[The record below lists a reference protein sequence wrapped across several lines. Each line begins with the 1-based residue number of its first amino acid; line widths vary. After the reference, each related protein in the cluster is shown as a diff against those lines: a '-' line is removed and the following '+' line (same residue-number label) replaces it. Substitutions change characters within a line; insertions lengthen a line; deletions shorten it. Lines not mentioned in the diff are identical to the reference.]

1 MNCCRLK
8 VIRKAFG
15 ARTVLADLELDLRA
29 GGFTAIVGP
38 SGAGKSTLLNLL
50 GGLDT
55 AFDGRLSW
63 GDASAAARGAAGRV
77 GYCFQDPRLMPWLSV
92 QRNLE
97 LVLPRRGDAR
107 ARARE
112 LLVRVGLAGR
122 ETEFPGALSGGM
134 QRRAAL
140 ARAMVVR
147 PSLLLLDEPFAS
159 LDAPTAAELRN
170 LLLELWRDERPS
182 VVLVTHD
189 LSEAL
194 QLADE
199 VLFLSS
205 DPARIVHREPL
216 GPSRRD
222 PAVARDPRVL
232 AADLLRRH
240 PELLSGVAATE
251 HGPGQLGV

>member
-1 MNCCRLK
+1 MTCCRLK
-8 VIRKAFG
+8 LVRKAFG
-15 ARTVLADLELDLRA
+15 ERTVLADLTLDLPA

-55 AFDGRLSW
+55 DFDGSLSW
-63 GDASAAARGAAGRV
+63 GDGANATRAAARRI
-77 GYCFQDPRLMPWLSV
+77 GYCFQDPRLMPWMTL

-97 LVLPRRGDAR
+97 LVLPSSSRSRER
-107 ARARE
+107 VRE
-112 LLVRVGLAGR
+112 LLRRVGLAGR
-122 ETEFPGALSGGM
+122 EADFPGALSGGM

-140 ARAMVVR
+140 ARAMVVQ

-159 LDAPTAAELRN
+159 LDAPTAADLRN
-170 LLLELWRDERPS
+170 LLLELWRGERPA

-199 VLFLSS
+199 VLFLCS
-205 DPARIVHREPL
+205 DPGRIVHREPL
-216 GPSRRD
+216 GPSRLD
-222 PAVARDPRVL
+222 PAVVREPQRL
-232 AADLLRRH
+232 AADLLQRH
-240 PELLSGVAATE
+240 PELLSGIVAAQNPYGRYT
-251 HGPGQLGV
+251 

>member
-15 ARTVLADLELDLRA
+15 ARTVLADLELDLPA

-55 AFDGRLSW
+55 EFDGRLTWS
-63 GDASAAARGAAGRV
+63 DASAATRGAAGRV

-97 LVLPRRGDAR
+97 LVLPRRSDAR
-107 ARARE
+107 ARALE
-112 LLVRVGLAGR
+112 LLRRVGLAGR
-122 ETEFPGALSGGM
+122 ETEYPGALSGGM

-140 ARAMVVR
+140 ARAMGVQ

-159 LDAPTAAELRN
+159 LDAPTAADLRN
-170 LLLELWRDERPS
+170 LLLELWRGERPA

-194 QLADE
+194 HLADE
-199 VLFLSS
+199 VLFLCS
-205 DPARIVHREPL
+205 DPGRIVHREPL
-216 GPSRRD
+216 GPSRLD
-222 PAVARDPRVL
+222 PGVVREPQRL
-232 AADLLRRH
+232 AADLLQRH
-240 PELLSGVAATE
+240 PELLSGIAATPNPRN
-251 HGPGQLGV
+251 GS